1 MKTNRAD
8 LRSFLAEADAA
19 GLTLQIDK
27 PVDVAT
33 EIGALCSETVR
44 PTVFSNLRGFDGFQ
58 LTDCLI
64 RFRETQALALGLDR
78 SDPAAVLTGYLGI
91 LARGPGE
98 LCTVDEAPI
107 KDVIWRDRDA
117 DLRKLPIPVPSEGL
131 DIPHLGLSEAD
142 FHVPT
147 ISGGMA
153 ITSHPDGGQN
163 TFYSMAKVIDATRI
177 HFFMLPGH
185 TSRNI
190 AAWSAKGERCPM
202 AFVIGCHPAYE
213 IGASYTGPHEGF
225 SELHLISTI
234 LGEPVPVI
242 QAETVDLQVPAMAE
256 IVIEGT
262 IDPDKARYLHMSSHT
277 DTFSPIF
284 SKEPFF
290 DVTAI
295 TMRAAPIYRHIQPNR
310 FTDHHSLSE
319 FIVAMPLLKALR
331 DKGLP
336 VRDVH
341 IPLRSCVNC
350 AIIQMSASNPAEVRE
365 AMLTGLSNPI
375 CPRLTIVV
383 DEDIDIYNVEDVL
396 YAVSIRTDPG
406 QDLATFNGVR
416 GYPEPLV
423 TRINSPDDIS
433 VTANNRW
440 AIDATKPSLSEP
452 HRRLEM
458 HRLRARGEHA
468 VKLADFM

>member
-1 MKTNRAD
+1 MKTSHAD
-8 LRSFLAEADAA
+8 LRSFLADADAA
-19 GLTLQIDK
+19 GLTLYIDK

-33 EIGALCSETVR
+33 EIGALCSETVK
-44 PTVFSNLRGFDGFQ
+44 PTVFRNLRGFDEFQ
-58 LTDCLI
+58 LTDCLT
-64 RFRETQALALGLDR
+64 RFRETQALALGLER
-78 SDPAAVLTGYLGI
+78 SKPSAVMTSYLQI

-98 LCTVDEAPI
+98 VYSVKEAPI
-107 KDVIWRDRDA
+107 KDLIWRDGDA

-131 DIPHLGLSEAD
+131 NIPHLSLSAAD
-142 FHVPT
+142 FCVPT

-153 ITSHPDGGQN
+153 ITSHPDGTQN
-163 TFYSMAKVIDATRI
+163 TFYSMAKAVDARRI

-185 TSRNI
+185 TARNI

-213 IGASYTGPHEGF
+213 IGASYSGPHEGF
-225 SELHLISTI
+225 SELHLVSTI
-234 LGEPVPVI
+234 LGEPVPLI
-242 QAETVDLQVPAMAE
+242 QTETVDLQVPAMAE

-262 IDPDKARYLHMSSHT
+262 IDPDKARYLHLSSHT
-277 DTFSPIF
+277 DTFAPIF

-319 FIVAMPLLKALR
+319 FIVALPLLKALL

-336 VRDVH
+336 VKDVH

-350 AIIQMSASNPAEVRE
+350 AIIQMTASNPAEVRE

-383 DEDIDIYNVEDVL
+383 DEDVDIYNVEDVL
-396 YAVSIRTDPG
+396 YAMSIRTDPG
-406 QDLATFNGVR
+406 TDLATFNGVR

-423 TRINSPDDIS
+423 TRIHSPDNVR

-440 AIDATKPSLSEP
+440 AIDATKPTLSEP
-452 HRRLEM
+452 NRRLEM
-458 HRLRARGEHA
+458 HRLRARGERTVA
-468 VKLADFM
+468 LADFM